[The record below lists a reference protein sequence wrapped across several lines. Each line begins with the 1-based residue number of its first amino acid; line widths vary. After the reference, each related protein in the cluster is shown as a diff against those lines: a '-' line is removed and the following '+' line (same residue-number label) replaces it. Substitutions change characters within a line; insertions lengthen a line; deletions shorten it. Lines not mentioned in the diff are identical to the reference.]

1 MIIYH
6 PDPAYVVS
14 STLVAL
20 SSGNIDRADPL
31 ISKRSRKGHL
41 NSRDL
46 SWFARVRTLF
56 TCMAAVYGDDFVYDY
71 DDFSDF
77 DEHSSENEEGLDE
90 IEDEEVDDEEE
101 LYHFAYGMLNNDEMI
116 ACVWLNTELKGTILS

>member
-1 MIIYH
+1 MIVYH

-20 SSGNIDRADPL
+20 SSGNIDRADRL

-41 NSRDL
+41 ILATYRGLREFVLCLHQHD
-46 SWFARVRTLF
+46 T
-56 TCMAAVYGDDFVYDY
+56 VYGDDFVYDY

-77 DEHSSENEEGLDE
+77 DEHSSESKEELDE

-101 LYHFAYGMLNNDEMI
+101 LYHFAYV
-116 ACVWLNTELKGTILS
+116 ACQTMMK